1 MSGILFVSSL
11 ATPLYGQESG
21 GTDEEHRNAV
31 ELFLGGVT
39 ETDDSSTGLGVGLGY
54 VRHLSSQWGLGVTG
68 ELSTSDVSRDWLA
81 IVPVYLFPVG
91 GLALLAG
98 PAIGGLGGRAGG
110 RRGSREDDE
119 RRRAVRGSLGIRAGQ
134 AVHVVARSQS
144 RRNRWRHHLGVWPGR
159 RSGLLKVHPAGSRSR
174 NRQCGA
180 VCADWIAKLELTPF
194 RGHPIS

>member
-1 MSGILFVSSL
+1 MIRAILMSGILFVSSL

-54 VRHLSSQWGLGVTG
+54 VRHLSSRWGLGVTG

-98 PAIGGLGGRAGG
+98 PAIEGSEEKPEDGGEAERTTNVGVRFGAAWEFELGKRFTLSPEVNLDVIDGG
-110 RRGSREDDE
+110 TTWVYGL
-119 RRRAVRGSLGIRAGQ
+119 AV
-134 AVHVVARSQS
+134 
-144 RRNRWRHHLGVWPGR
+144 GVG
-159 RSGLLKVHPAGSRSR
+159 
-174 NRQCGA
+174 
-180 VCADWIAKLELTPF
+180 F
-194 RGHPIS
+194 